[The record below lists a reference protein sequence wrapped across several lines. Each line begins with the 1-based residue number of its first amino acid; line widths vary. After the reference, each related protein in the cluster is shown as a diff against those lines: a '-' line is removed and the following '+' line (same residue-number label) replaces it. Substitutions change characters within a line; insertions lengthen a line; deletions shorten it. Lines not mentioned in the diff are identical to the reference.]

1 MGALEFVCDY
11 KEKDDLR
18 HSFNE
23 LANSIFGITFESWYE
38 NGFWTEK
45 YIPFSYTDGNKVVA
59 NVSVNLMNMLING
72 ETKRGIQIGTVMTH
86 PDYRNK
92 GLSKRLM
99 IKVLEKYEDSYDIMY
114 LFANHS
120 VLDFY
125 PKFGFKRIEETQFIS
140 NIVNSHHTE
149 IESTDF
155 KRLDGKNINDLQFI
169 YQFAKN
175 RLPISNEFAVMDTA
189 ELLLFYCQNAFP
201 NDIYY
206 LEEEQVIV
214 IFKITEEEN
223 ELHIYD
229 VISQKEIDLL
239 KIVKYI
245 SVESTKKIYHHF
257 TVDGLHTEKKTF
269 NGSEVLFIRCEKEM
283 NLPKELKHPLTSQA

>member
-1 MGALEFVCDY
+1 MDTLEFICDY

-23 LANSIFGITFESWYE
+23 LANSIFGITFESWYA

-45 YIPFSYTDGNKVVA
+45 YIPFSYTDGNKVIA
-59 NVSVNLMNMLING
+59 NVSVNLMNILING

-92 GLSKRLM
+92 GLSKKLM
-99 IKVLEKYEDSYDIMY
+99 NKVLEKYEGSYDIMY

-140 NIVNSHHTE
+140 NIVDSHR
-149 IESTDF
+149 TDVNATGLTKLNGNTF
-155 KRLDGKNINDLQFI
+155 KDLQFI

-175 RLPISNEFAVMDTA
+175 RLSISNEFAAMNTE
-189 ELLLFYCQNAFP
+189 ELLLFYCLNAFP

-214 IFKITEEEN
+214 IFKIVEEEN

-229 VISQKEIDLL
+229 VISQKVVDLL
-239 KIVKYI
+239 KIVKCI
-245 SVESTKKIYHHF
+245 SVESTKKIYYHF

-269 NGSEVLFIRCEKEM
+269 NGSEVLFIRCEKEI

>member
-99 IKVLEKYEDSYDIMY
+99 NKVLEKYEDLYDIMY

-155 KRLDGKNINDLQFI
+155 KKLDGKNINDLQFI

-175 RLPISNEFAVMDTA
+175 RLPISNDFAVMNTE
-189 ELLLFYCQNAFP
+189 ELLLFYCQNAFL

-223 ELHIYD
+223 ELPY
-229 VISQKEIDLL
+229 L
-239 KIVKYI
+239 
-245 SVESTKKIYHHF
+245 
-257 TVDGLHTEKKTF
+257 
-269 NGSEVLFIRCEKEM
+269 
-283 NLPKELKHPLTSQA
+283 